1 MKWNKYNP
9 DNGYYTESVISDIQP
24 KNSTE
29 IEISVPIEFA
39 KFDGTEWID
48 GRTKEEL
55 LKEQES
61 QLLQLNL
68 EYTEKIS
75 KLVSKFVEKNIIDGT
90 PIPKEIID
98 ERERL
103 KLEYNNLKKLLIT
116 IDLNDEQRTI

>member
-1 MKWNKYNP
+1 MYR
-9 DNGYYTESVISDIQP
+9 DSIVSEVQP
-24 KNSTE
+24 ENSTE

-39 KFDGTEWID
+39 KFDGTQWID

-55 LKEQES
+55 LKEKEK

-116 IDLNDEQRTI
+116 IDSNDEQRTI